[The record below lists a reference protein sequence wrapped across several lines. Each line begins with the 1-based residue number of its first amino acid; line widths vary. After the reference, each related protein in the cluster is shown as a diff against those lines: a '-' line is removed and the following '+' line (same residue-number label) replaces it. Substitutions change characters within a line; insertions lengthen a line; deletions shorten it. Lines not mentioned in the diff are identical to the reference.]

1 MNHDALL
8 TTNVRVFALC
18 VLLAFMGWVVR
29 LIRLHRLSL
38 RESLL
43 WFLSTGAAAAVTVY
57 PPLLGWVAGA
67 LQIELPSNALFALT
81 FVYVLANLLALTL
94 GVSSNTTHVR
104 RLAQE
109 CALLRAEVDALRVAG
124 GTRAGPGAADQPK
137 PASPRSP
144 GPQP

>member
-1 MNHDALL
+1 MNHDSLL
-8 TTNVRVFALC
+8 AANLRVFALC
-18 VLLAFMGWVVR
+18 VLLAFMAWVVR

-57 PPLLGWVAGA
+57 PPLLAWVAHV
-67 LQIELPSNALFALT
+67 LQIEVPSNALFALT

-94 GVSSNTTHVR
+94 AVSSNTTRVR

-109 CALLRAEVDALRVAG
+109 CALLRAEVDALRLRSEPRTAREAGSPEAG
-124 GTRAGPGAADQPK
+124 G
-137 PASPRSP
+137 
-144 GPQP
+144 